1 MITTR
6 TYSCCDLLSAEYTV
20 PMAASRVLPQKRDA
34 ILQPNLRLEIENR
47 PLPRRLEIVAVTA
60 RCTTP

>member
-1 MITTR
+1 
-6 TYSCCDLLSAEYTV
+6 
-20 PMAASRVLPQKRDA
+20 MAASRVLPQKRA
-34 ILQPNLRLEIENR
+34 TILQPNLRLEIENR